1 MGGWSHSAPNSNPK
15 TGASDQGWLGGDKRG
30 ELGVLNL
37 KGLLDFPVGL
47 LGRQLDEWIWG
58 SDERS
63 GGPWRLWPQ
72 SK

>member
-1 MGGWSHSAPNSNPK
+1 MDGARVHPIATLRQAQVIKGGWGE
-15 TGASDQGWLGGDKRG
+15 TRG